1 MNAPIKKKDDMAM
14 SDQFSGDL
22 SRNEVEMDLS
32 KFLEIM
38 KDNSDLKDQ
47 IRDLQGPAQAE
58 KVNPYQRWIH
68 MAKTVDAWRIFP
80 RVFVSVYIVLLY
92 DVVTWFMTIE
102 EPNLEQSALVS
113 IVVGAM
119 AAVFGI
125 YAGTSG
131 QSKKFK
137 GED

>member
-1 MNAPIKKKDDMAM
+1 VDDQPIKKKID
-14 SDQFSGDL
+14 
-22 SRNEVEMDLS
+22 
-32 KFLEIM
+32 LEIEVTP
-38 KDNSDLKDQ
+38 NN
-47 IRDLQGPAQAE
+47 IGI
-58 KVNPYQRWIH
+58 NPYHKWIH
-68 MAKTVDAWRIFP
+68 LAKTVDAWRIFP
-80 RVFVSVYIVLLY
+80 RIFVSVYIMLLY
-92 DVVTWFMTIE
+92 EVVTWFMTLE

-137 GED
+137 GEDS

>member
-1 MNAPIKKKDDMAM
+1 MEETGIKQPSTEEAPIKKKLELDIDVIPNN
-14 SDQFSGDL
+14 L
-22 SRNEVEMDLS
+22 SL
-32 KFLEIM
+32 
-38 KDNSDLKDQ
+38 
-47 IRDLQGPAQAE
+47 
-58 KVNPYQRWIH
+58 NPYHKWVH
-68 MAKTVDAWRIFP
+68 LAKTVDAWRIFP
-80 RVFVSVYIVLLY
+80 RIFVTVYIVLLY
-92 DVVTWFMTIE
+92 KVVTWFMDIP
-102 EPNLEQSALVS
+102 EPNLEQAGLVS

>member
-1 MNAPIKKKDDMAM
+1 LTEQHGDPSPIKKKV
-14 SDQFSGDL
+14 DL
-22 SRNEVEMDLS
+22 E
-32 KFLEIM
+32 LEITP
-38 KDNSDLKDQ
+38 NNL
-47 IRDLQGPAQAE
+47 G
-58 KVNPYQRWIH
+58 VNPYHKWVH
-68 MAKTVDAWRIFP
+68 LAKTVDAWRIFP
-80 RVFVSVYIVLLY
+80 RVFVTVYIVLLY
-92 DVVTWFMTIE
+92 DVVTWFMTLE

-137 GED
+137 GEEEP

>member
-1 MNAPIKKKDDMAM
+1 MEETVKKKI
-14 SDQFSGDL
+14 DL
-22 SRNEVEMDLS
+22 E
-32 KFLEIM
+32 LEITP
-38 KDNSDLKDQ
+38 NNL
-47 IRDLQGPAQAE
+47 G
-58 KVNPYQRWIH
+58 VNPFHRWIH
-68 MAKTVDAWRIFP
+68 LARTVDAWRIFP
-80 RVFVSVYIVLLY
+80 RIFVSVYIVLLY
-92 DVVTWFMTIE
+92 DVVTWFMTLE

-137 GED
+137 GEEE

>member
-1 MNAPIKKKDDMAM
+1 MEEPIKKK
-14 SDQFSGDL
+14 
-22 SRNEVEMDLS
+22 
-32 KFLEIM
+32 LELDIDVTQT
-38 KDNSDLKDQ
+38 DNGS
-47 IRDLQGPAQAE
+47 
-58 KVNPYQRWIH
+58 NPYMKWVH
-68 MAKTVDAWRIFP
+68 LAKTVDAWRIFP
-80 RVFVSVYIVLLY
+80 RIFVSVYIVLLY
-92 DVVTWFMTIE
+92 KVVIWFME
-102 EPNLEQSALVS
+102 LSEPNLEQAGLVS

>member
-1 MNAPIKKKDDMAM
+1 MG
-14 SDQFSGDL
+14 DQFSGDL

-38 KDNSDLKDQ
+38 KDNSDLKDK
-47 IRDLQGPAQAE
+47 IRELQGAE
-58 KVNPYQRWIH
+58 KVNPYQKWIH
-68 MAKTVDAWRIFP
+68 LAKTIDAWRIFP
-80 RVFVSVYIVLLY
+80 RVFVGVYIYLLY
-92 DVVTWFMTIE
+92 AVVIWFMTIA
-102 EPNLEQSALVS
+102 EPNLEQAGLVS
-113 IVVGAM
+113 VVVGAM

-137 GED
+137 GEG

>member
-1 MNAPIKKKDDMAM
+1 MDEPIKKKV
-14 SDQFSGDL
+14 DL
-22 SRNEVEMDLS
+22 E
-32 KFLEIM
+32 LEITPS
-38 KDNSDLKDQ
+38 N
-47 IRDLQGPAQAE
+47 IG
-58 KVNPYQRWIH
+58 VNPYHRWIH
-68 MAKTVDAWRIFP
+68 LARTVDAWRIFP

-92 DVVTWFMTIE
+92 DVVTWFITIE

-131 QSKKFK
+131 QSKAFK
-137 GED
+137 GNNEDE

>member
-1 MNAPIKKKDDMAM
+1 MG
-14 SDQFSGDL
+14 DQFSGDL

-38 KDNSDLKDQ
+38 KDNSDLKDK
-47 IRDLQGPAQAE
+47 IRELQGVE
-58 KVNPYQRWIH
+58 KVNPYQKWIH
-68 MAKTVDAWRIFP
+68 LAKTIDAWRIFP
-80 RVFVSVYIVLLY
+80 RVFVGVYIYLLY
-92 DVVTWFMTIE
+92 AVVIWFMTIA
-102 EPNLEQSALVS
+102 EPNLEQAGLVS
-113 IVVGAM
+113 VVVGAM

-137 GED
+137 GEG